1 MKHTSRS
8 HRSSRSRR
16 ASRPPSK
23 PRLSAA
29 DILRLQEH
37 RLEAD
42 LTYRALAARIG
53 IALSRIYT
61 LLHNP
66 VVTANDRTAFKVRRY
81 LQSLRGRKPRTGRDA
96 GRCTCNPRAHVE
108 VR

>member
-1 MKHTSRS
+1 MKRTSRS
-8 HRSSRSRR
+8 HRSSSRSPRGGPR
-16 ASRPPSK
+16 GR
-23 PRLSAA
+23 PRLTAA

-66 VVTANDRTAFKVRRY
+66 FVTANDRTAFKVRKY
-81 LQSLRGRKPRTGRDA
+81 LDAIHTRKPRAARA
-96 GRCTCNPRAHVE
+96 AARCTCQPSRNAE
-108 VR
+108 VG

>member
-8 HRSSRSRR
+8 YSSSSRPSRGP
-16 ASRPPSK
+16 SRGRPT
-23 PRLSAA
+23 LSAA
-29 DILRLQEH
+29 DILQLQEH
-37 RLEAD
+37 RLEGD

-61 LLHNP
+61 LPHNP

-81 LQSLRGRKPRTGRDA
+81 LDSLRAANRVGPRSARGGRDA
-96 GRCTCNPRAHVE
+96 HRTAE
-108 VR
+108 VG